1 MAICMLRVWGACCLS
16 CGCNPRPQA
25 YGYACTQLQALLYC
39 AKKVVMPHNGEPTQI
54 RVGIHTG
61 PAVTGLIGTKLPKYS
76 VFGDTMMWSWF
87 GAPDFVSTARGP
99 SANMPLSTSRR
110 RAIATLR
117 PFQT

>member
-1 MAICMLRVWGACCLS
+1 MLTQHTRCVVMLTFRAFLAYM
-16 CGCNPRPQA
+16 RPQA
-25 YGYACTQLQALLYC
+25 LLFCAKKALLYC